1 MLDLC
6 AGGELFY
13 RIEKAG
19 RLGEDQAKFYFAE
32 VLLGL
37 EYLHGLGVVYRDLKP
52 ENVLLDVDGHVRLT
66 DFGVSREKV
75 NPAVL
80 QTSFCGSPEYM
91 SPEMLGGRGH
101 TQVVDFYCLG
111 ALLYE
116 MLTGL
121 PPFYHPDRA
130 RMYRMIQTEEVRIPR
145 YFSRNVKDL
154 ILKLLEK
161 EPSRRLGTQK
171 GAQEIKNHSW
181 CTNIPWD
188 QFLLKAVTPP
198 FAPSLQHSNF
208 DPSYTSLPLT
218 EEECDTPVAVG
229 RGMGEESGGKD
240 CFKGFE
246 YPEEEEMEPIV
257 GSMER
262 REPLFTEESQKPETS
277 TKESIG
283 DRVNTEGRI
292 RMLRPCFSSVKVNSK
307 GGNQQEEVTQRPVHT
322 PTPQQAKSPHLMR
335 RLSHF

>member
-91 SPEMLGGRGH
+91 SPEMLGGHGH

-145 YFSRNVKDL
+145 YFSTKVKDL

-161 EPSRRLGTQK
+161 EPSLRLGTHR
-171 GAQEIKNHSW
+171 GAQEIKSHPW
-181 CTNIPWD
+181 CINIPWD

-208 DPSYTSLPLT
+208 DPCYTSLPLT

-229 RGMGEESGGKD
+229 REYSGKD
-240 CFKGFE
+240 CFQGFE
-246 YPEEEEMEPIV
+246 YPEEEEMETGRMQTIAQSI
-257 GSMER
+257 GRNMT
-262 REPLFTEESQKPETS
+262 LFTEESQKVE
-277 TKESIG
+277 ERIG
-283 DRVNTEGRI
+283 NRVATEGRI
-292 RMLRPCFSSVKVNSK
+292 SALRPCFASVKVNSK
-307 GGNQQEEVTQRPVHT
+307 GGNLQEETTHRPALT
-322 PTPQQAKSPHLMR
+322 PTPQPCKSPHLTR